1 MNISS
6 VSTDLSSSWYYVSG
20 NVTFSKR
27 LNVTGSTVHLILCD
41 GATLHAELGIHV
53 GPGKTF
59 IVHGQ
64 ANDSGKIQIDDC
76 DKYEAGIGSNDY
88 DDDGETTA
96 GTMIFQ
102 GGQIGSRGGNDGA
115 GIGGGNESAGGV
127 VEIYG
132 GSVYAS
138 SATDGA
144 GIGGGDNGSGG
155 NVTIYGGHVQAY
167 GGGYGAGIGG
177 GDKDTSTARGGV
189 TYIYGGTVEAYG
201 GTDAA
206 GIGGGEGSDARYT
219 EIYGGTVTAT
229 GGKYGAGIGGGQD
242 GDGGYIYIRGGTV
255 TAKGGVDAAG
265 IGGGETGH
273 GGNIYISG
281 GSVTATGNE
290 YGAGIGG
297 GEDCDGGT
305 IYISGGEVTATG
317 GTSNSFGNV
326 GGGAGIG
333 GGCDGT
339 GGTITIT
346 GGKITATGGLQAA
359 GIGGG
364 YIGRS
369 GTIVINGGEIKAVGE
384 CGAGIGNGALN
395 CIDVNITINGGTIDA
410 WGGDKLDSGG
420 YPAAAIGVG
429 ATKGSNQTDV
439 CEFSGTIR
447 LNGGNITTHSYLCSR
462 EIIMSEELDYE
473 RVKAVVGSAVGG
485 NSFYLEQLE
494 GDIYI
499 GGGVTLNT
507 NAVNTISGGVRVIGD
522 RESYVSAEDE
532 LSTPIG
538 SKNIHFIDGDKIG
551 SMVRYDDTIVAK
563 NKRVSEARSYHKNL
577 IIEPC
582 EHSFIDG
589 YVNITSDT
597 HDRVCEYCEATFVEE
612 HTFNTVWTE
621 DESGKKNRV
630 STCELCGY
638 EAETTVDEYVAAVE
652 PYIDEDGAYI
662 LGDVEH
668 YVIDGKNY
676 AVNADGSVGDELEE
690 INTLSYFE
698 FSGEYQLT
706 ITHYTGPTDITELV
720 IPKTYNG
727 KNITALGSG
736 NTNDQ
741 FLSNGTDAPFDLVL
755 TENIRTINAYAF
767 WASKV
772 KEVKGDTSLLSK
784 INAYAFSWANPDNDF
799 KVVFNLDRDV
809 SYAATAF
816 SNLNAVVNMKHEYK
830 LTNNSVTNPNYQSL
844 TYNFTDEHEFAENKW
859 EWSDHYNKATLTF
872 SACSKN
878 ELCEA
883 TETIDATVT
892 YEDKD
897 GKRIYTATAEYNGET
912 YTDTVEAGE
921 YFVAVEPYVDE
932 DGTYV
937 FGVKEHYEMGGKNY
951 VVNEDGSIGEE
962 LDSIVLSYFNME
974 EGYDGA
980 YTDEKLKGT
989 LTMTGY
995 TGPTD
1000 NLTELVIPKVYDG
1013 KKVTAISG
1021 FSDKIL
1027 QQPFTV
1033 VLNEN
1038 ITMLGF
1044 AFKNQPVTA
1053 VTGNTTSL
1061 RIITSDTF
1069 TIEDTEEKIPLTI
1082 NWFKETDDST
1092 WIFSDAFTNRLVTFR
1107 LKHSFKGFGDLAT
1120 LPSDAIYDFIDEH
1133 TFTENEWT
1141 WSDDFTTAKVTLSNC
1156 TGNALCTETETIDAA
1171 VTREV
1176 KDGKCVMTATA
1187 EYNGVTYTD
1196 QKTADYVA
1204 QVEPSVDDEGAY
1216 ILGTVAHYVMDG
1228 KNYGVKEDGTIDT
1241 EIDSLEISYFTFSGD
1256 SSLSIAEY
1264 TGPVENLTELVI
1276 PATYEGKPI
1285 TTIGSDNNGC
1295 ILKTTVPQP
1304 FTLVMGGNVQT
1315 IWTRAFKN
1323 QPVTAITGDTSSIY
1337 MIVKEAFS
1345 CDAYD
1350 DPVPLEIT
1358 RLECE
1363 SYPDLWIAS
1372 DVFENRQLTFHFKHA
1387 NGILGDDTRFLP
1399 ADTVYDFVDEHT
1411 VEVKQWN
1418 WTPDCTGATV
1428 DLKCTGNALC
1438 PFAETL
1444 TATVTYAD
1452 ADGVRTYTATAEY
1465 DGVTYTDTKDMG
1477 IIVERTEPYMDEDLN
1492 YFTGHIRHYEFEG
1505 KNYAI
1510 NEDGSM
1516 GDELESVDLSYFE
1529 FNLLDDDT
1537 YQINYYTGPTD
1548 DLTELVIPKTYDG
1561 KKVTVLGNDDSSETW
1576 DSILI
1581 THSFDSQFTLVLN
1594 ENITEIKPYTFWALP
1609 VNKVTGDTSNLSKMG
1624 FYAFGYVNQND
1635 NGKLDITTTYEGI
1648 LENKDAVYIGDD
1660 VTIHLKHATDYA
1672 NLHFYASNIV
1682 YDFLDEHTFEDSE
1695 WTWADDFS
1703 SATVTLSNCT
1713 GNDLCEATET
1723 VEAEITY
1730 KDENGKRVY
1739 TATAEYNGTEY
1750 TDTKEG
1756 EIPIV
1761 PVYDQYNLTVEEN
1774 IDTNIVIDVNGH
1786 KANDE
1791 EIGKIVYTY
1800 PDITS
1805 QEKKTVSETVNA
1817 DEITLD
1823 ANGYFTKSITMAVA
1837 QANEP
1842 IKATLYFTNGTTK
1855 DITVSVAAYCEYI
1868 IANAEANNYPAKLV
1882 NLCYAVLDYGKNAAD
1897 YFNYSYDAYPEYTL
1911 PSYFDA
1917 EPEIASQAGIKKG
1930 DVVTGIASTQMF
1942 ILSKATMRLTFKD
1955 DLSAVEVVSAKIG
1968 EKALAAAKVDNNG
1981 KDAVDI
1987 SGIYATDLNKPILLE
2002 LSDGTKVQY
2011 AATDWANSILTYST
2025 NAKSKALAKSLY
2037 YYSKAANDYF
2047 A

>member
-1 MNISS
+1 MKKTGRRILSVLMSVLMMFCTMPLTVFAANNVEYLERSWDGKKVVEETKTANAVNISS

-155 NVTIYGGHVQAY
+155 NVTIYGGHVRAY

-1176 KDGKCVMTATA
+1176 KNGTCVM
-1187 EYNGVTYTD
+1187 
-1196 QKTADYVA
+1196 
-1204 QVEPSVDDEGAY
+1204 
-1216 ILGTVAHYVMDG
+1216 
-1228 KNYGVKEDGTIDT
+1228 
-1241 EIDSLEISYFTFSGD
+1241 
-1256 SSLSIAEY
+1256 
-1264 TGPVENLTELVI
+1264 
-1276 PATYEGKPI
+1276 
-1285 TTIGSDNNGC
+1285 
-1295 ILKTTVPQP
+1295 
-1304 FTLVMGGNVQT
+1304 
-1315 IWTRAFKN
+1315 
-1323 QPVTAITGDTSSIY
+1323 
-1337 MIVKEAFS
+1337 
-1345 CDAYD
+1345 
-1350 DPVPLEIT
+1350 
-1358 RLECE
+1358 
-1363 SYPDLWIAS
+1363 
-1372 DVFENRQLTFHFKHA
+1372 
-1387 NGILGDDTRFLP
+1387 
-1399 ADTVYDFVDEHT
+1399 
-1411 VEVKQWN
+1411 
-1418 WTPDCTGATV
+1418 
-1428 DLKCTGNALC
+1428 
-1438 PFAETL
+1438 
-1444 TATVTYAD
+1444 
-1452 ADGVRTYTATAEY
+1452 
-1465 DGVTYTDTKDMG
+1465 
-1477 IIVERTEPYMDEDLN
+1477 
-1492 YFTGHIRHYEFEG
+1492 
-1505 KNYAI
+1505 
-1510 NEDGSM
+1510 
-1516 GDELESVDLSYFE
+1516 
-1529 FNLLDDDT
+1529 
-1537 YQINYYTGPTD
+1537 
-1548 DLTELVIPKTYDG
+1548 
-1561 KKVTVLGNDDSSETW
+1561 
-1576 DSILI
+1576 
-1581 THSFDSQFTLVLN
+1581 
-1594 ENITEIKPYTFWALP
+1594 
-1609 VNKVTGDTSNLSKMG
+1609 
-1624 FYAFGYVNQND
+1624 
-1635 NGKLDITTTYEGI
+1635 
-1648 LENKDAVYIGDD
+1648 
-1660 VTIHLKHATDYA
+1660 
-1672 NLHFYASNIV
+1672 
-1682 YDFLDEHTFEDSE
+1682 
-1695 WTWADDFS
+1695 
-1703 SATVTLSNCT
+1703 
-1713 GNDLCEATET
+1713 
-1723 VEAEITY
+1723 
-1730 KDENGKRVY
+1730 

-1750 TDTKEG
+1750 TDIKEG
-1756 EIPIV
+1756 EIPATAAN
-1761 PVYDQYNLTVEEN
+1761 DKYNLTIVED
-1774 IDTNIVIDVNGH
+1774 IDTNILVDVAGHEANGEVIDYI
-1786 KANDE
+1786 E
-1791 EIGKIVYTY
+1791 YEY
-1800 PDITS
+1800 PDVNTQS
-1805 QEKKTVSETVNA
+1805 GDTLKKTVQAS
-1817 DEITLD
+1817 EITAD
-1823 ANGYFTKSITMAVA
+1823 GSGYYAMTVTMAMAQINEPITATIHFTNGMAKEFTVSVVKYCKYIIDNAAANGYS
-1837 QANEP
+1837 E
-1842 IKATLYFTNGTTK
+1842 
-1855 DITVSVAAYCEYI
+1855 
-1868 IANAEANNYPAKLV
+1868 KLV
-1882 NLCYAVLDYGKNAAD
+1882 DLCYSVLDYGKTASD
-1897 YFNYSYDAYPEYTL
+1897 YFSYGTPYSDYTL
-1911 PSYFDA
+1911 PEKFSA
-1917 EPEIASQAGIKKG
+1917 VPEITSQAGLKKG

-1942 ILSKATMRLTFKD
+1942 ILSKATMRITFKD
-1955 DLSAVEVVSAKIG
+1955 DISALEVVSAKVG
-1968 EKALAAAKVDNNG
+1968 ERTLDAAIVEAPNN
-1981 KDAVDI
+1981 KWAVDI
-1987 SGIYATDLNKPILLE
+1987 SGIYATELNKPILIE

-2011 AATDWANSILTYST
+2011 AATDWAKSILAYST
-2025 NAKSKALAKSLY
+2025 NNKSKALAKALY
-2037 YYSKAANDYF
+2037 YYSKTANDYF
-2047 A
+2047 GG